1 MTGGG
6 IQLPASKHNRRKEE
20 FDVSKMYKPS
30 LTLKQVSE
38 VRNQKSEAQ
47 RQTAGTF
54 SL

>member
-6 IQLPASKHNRRKEE
+6 IQHQSTTRRKEE

-47 RQTAGTF
+47 RQTAGIL